1 MDPDKLKTST
11 IRRMRLY
18 FARHGQT
25 NANVDTLNGK
35 MIAELDLPLNENG
48 IEQSKVLADEL
59 KDSNLDVII
68 CSPLLR
74 ARQTAEIVNQYH
86 GLPIKIDDS
95 WRERYAGDNIDAA
108 RWNDLFDFDK
118 NIPVENGESLD
129 EFFRRIYSAIEK
141 TKLEQQGRNVL
152 VVSHGGVQHA
162 VYAYMNKCPLLGNM
176 RISPLKNGGVRVYD
190 V

>member
-1 MDPDKLKTST
+1 MSD
-11 IRRMRLY
+11 MRLY

-35 MIAELDLPLNENG
+35 IISELDLPLNENG
-48 IEQSKVLADEL
+48 IKQSNALADEL
-59 KDSNLDVII
+59 KDTRLDVII

-86 GLPIKIDDS
+86 GLPIKIDHY
-95 WRERYAGDNIDAA
+95 WRERYAGDNIDATK
-108 RWNDLFDFDK
+108 WNDLFDFDK

-152 VVSHGGVQHA
+152 LVSHGGVQHA
-162 VYAYMNKCPLLGNM
+162 VYAYMNKCPLSGNM